1 MRKTKKQ
8 KLATGLISLTLAIF
22 IIILTS
28 ITNSTYAKVNP
39 LRLNTDNRIAVVAFN
54 KNQVV
59 PVYGS
64 AFITTQIVFGDD
76 EIIQNIQNGDLGAW
90 SVSLSK
96 SLSNMLF
103 LKPTVD
109 NSNTNLTVV
118 TNHHSYYFNL
128 IAEPKKSNNSNNS
141 DYLNK
146 NKITYSLKFIY
157 PEEQKR
163 KLEQSLLDTQAQQKA
178 LLSAFSQ
185 PENYNWG
192 YSFHGDKSILPMHV
206 FDDGKFTYFQLK
218 PNQVIPAVFM
228 VDNSKG
234 MEALVNIQ
242 TKKDYLIAHRVSPQ
256 WVLRSG
262 SNHVAVIF
270 NDKKISQIKNSGAI

>member
-8 KLATGLISLTLAIF
+8 KLALGLINITLAIF
-22 IIILTS
+22 ITTITS
-28 ITNSTYAKVNP
+28 ITNLTFAKVNP
-39 LRLNTDNRIAVVAFN
+39 LRLNTDNRIAIVAFN

-64 AFITTQIVFGDD
+64 AFITTQIVFSDD

-109 NSNTNLTVV
+109 SSNTNLTVV

-128 IAEPKKSNNSNNS
+128 IAEPKSS
-141 DYLNK
+141 DDLNK

-192 YSFHGDKSILPMHV
+192 YSFHGDKSIVPMHV

-228 VDNSKG
+228 VDNPKG
-234 MEALVNIQ
+234 MEALVNMQ
-242 TKKDYLIAHRVSPQ
+242 TKKGYLIAHRVSPQ

-262 SNHVAVIF
+262 KSHVAVIF
-270 NDKKISQIKNSGAI
+270 NDKKISQIIKSGAI